1 MCLFTLNKGFFKFIE
16 STRLNFMFKNE
27 VVGISPFIA
36 FLSTVANKKSRKFFP
51 LLNKF
56 VSNHIN
62 FFIQKNIWSQQYILY
77 IQSISVLPHF
87 YYALYKAFYHFTL
100 HIICDE
106 QVFIFCKTSFQY
118 NKNFTTCKVLSICFI
133 FDKSETTTGIPS
145 LISRKLK
152 KRWHLCH
159 RVNYPYSFSK
169 SP

>member
-1 MCLFTLNKGFFKFIE
+1 
-16 STRLNFMFKNE
+16 MFKNE

-152 KRWHLCH
+152 KGGIFTTMSTIHIH
-159 RVNYPYSFSK
+159 FQRVLNWIYFNF
-169 SP
+169 